1 MSKNSNELFEKILV
15 AVDGSESSK
24 KAFERSVF
32 LAQKCNSKLYVVHVV
47 LDWEY
52 GGDSAAT
59 FELIEELREKGA
71 ELLEQ
76 CKKQA
81 LQSNVQVKTVLEQGD
96 YAHEIIEIAKRK
108 DCELIIMGSR
118 GMSPFKELLLGSVS
132 LKVMH
137 HARCPVMIVR

>member
-1 MSKNSNELFEKILV
+1 MFSRILV
-15 AVDGSESSK
+15 AVDGSESAK
-24 KAFERSVF
+24 KAFVKSVF
-32 LAQKCNSKLYVVHVV
+32 LAQKCNSKLYVVHIV

-59 FELIEELREKGA
+59 FELIEELRAKGM
-71 ELLEQ
+71 ELLEK

-81 LQSNVQVKTVLEQGD
+81 LQNNVQVETILEQGD
-96 YAHEIIEIAKRK
+96 YAHEIIEVAKRN

-118 GMSPFKELLLGSVS
+118 GMSPIKELMLGSVS

-137 HARCPVMIVR
+137 HAACPVMVVR

>member
-1 MSKNSNELFEKILV
+1 MFARILI
-15 AVDGSESSK
+15 AVDGSEPSK
-24 KAFERSVF
+24 KAFDKSVF

-59 FELIEELREKGA
+59 FELIEELRAKGM

-81 LQSNVQVKTVLEQGD
+81 LKSNLQVKTLLEQGD
-96 YAHEIIEIAKRK
+96 YAHEIIEVAKRK
-108 DCELIIMGSR
+108 DCDLIMMGSR

-137 HARCPVMIVR
+137 HASCPVMSVR

>member
-1 MSKNSNELFEKILV
+1 MFAKILV

-24 KAFERSVF
+24 RAFDKSVF
-32 LAQKCNSKLYVVHVV
+32 LAQKCNSKLYVVNVV

-59 FELIEELREKGA
+59 FELIDELRARGT

-81 LQSNVQVKTVLEQGD
+81 LQSNVQVETVLEQGD
-96 YAHEIIEIAKRK
+96 YAHEIIEVAKRK
-108 DCELIIMGSR
+108 NCELIIMGSR
-118 GMSPFKELLLGSVS
+118 GMSPIKELMLGSVS

-137 HARCPVMIVR
+137 HASCPVMVVR

>member
-1 MSKNSNELFEKILV
+1 LFAKILV

-24 KAFERSVF
+24 KAFDKSVF
-32 LAQKCNSKLYVVHVV
+32 LAQKCNSKLFVVHVV

-59 FELIEELREKGA
+59 FELIDELRARGS
-71 ELLEQ
+71 ELLQQ
-76 CKKQA
+76 CKNQA
-81 LQSNVQVKTVLEQGD
+81 LQSSVQVETVLEQGD
-96 YAHEIIEIAKRK
+96 YAHEIIEVAKRK

-118 GMSPFKELLLGSVS
+118 GMSPIKELVLGSVS

-137 HARCPVMIVR
+137 HASCPVMVVR

>member
-1 MSKNSNELFEKILV
+1 MFAKILV

-24 KAFERSVF
+24 KAFDKSVF
-32 LAQKCNSKLYVVHVV
+32 LAQKCNSKLYIVHVV

-59 FELIEELREKGA
+59 FELIDELRARGT
-71 ELLEQ
+71 ELLQQ
-76 CKKQA
+76 CKNQA
-81 LQSNVQVKTVLEQGD
+81 LQSSVQVETVLEQGD
-96 YAHEIIEIAKRK
+96 YAHEIIEVAKRK

-118 GMSPFKELLLGSVS
+118 GMSPIKELMLGSVS

-137 HARCPVMIVR
+137 HASCPVMVVR

>member
-1 MSKNSNELFEKILV
+1 MFASILV

-24 KAFERSVF
+24 KAFDESVF

-47 LDWEY
+47 LDWKY

-59 FELIEELREKGA
+59 FELIDELRTKGM
-71 ELLEQ
+71 ELLEL
-76 CKKQA
+76 CKNQA
-81 LQSNVQVKTVLEQGD
+81 IKNNVQVETLLEQGD
-96 YAHEIIEIAKRK
+96 YAHEIIEVAKRK
-108 DCELIIMGSR
+108 DCELIMMGSR
-118 GMSPFKELLLGSVS
+118 GMSPIKELMLGSVS

>member
-1 MSKNSNELFEKILV
+1 MLV
-15 AVDGSESSK
+15 AVDGSKSSK
-24 KAFERSVF
+24 KAFDKSVF

-59 FELIEELREKGA
+59 FELIDELRAKGS

-81 LQSNVQVKTVLEQGD
+81 LQSSVQVETVLEQGD
-96 YAHEIIEIAKRK
+96 YAHEIIEVAKRK
-108 DCELIIMGSR
+108 DCDLIIMGSR
-118 GMSPFKELLLGSVS
+118 GMSPIKELVLGSVS

-137 HARCPVMIVR
+137 HASCPVMVVR

>member
-1 MSKNSNELFEKILV
+1 MFAKMLV
-15 AVDGSESSK
+15 AVDGSKSSK
-24 KAFERSVF
+24 KAFDKSVF

-59 FELIEELREKGA
+59 FELIDELRAKGS

-81 LQSNVQVKTVLEQGD
+81 LQSSVQVETVLEQGD
-96 YAHEIIEIAKRK
+96 YAHEIIEVAKRK

-118 GMSPFKELLLGSVS
+118 GMSPIKELLLGSVT

-137 HARCPVMIVR
+137 HASCPVMVVR

>member
-1 MSKNSNELFEKILV
+1 M
-15 AVDGSESSK
+15 DGSESSK
-24 KAFERSVF
+24 KAFEQSVF

-52 GGDSAAT
+52 GGDSATT
-59 FELIEELREKGA
+59 FELIEELRAKGM

-81 LQSNVQVKTVLEQGD
+81 LKNNLQVETLIEQGD
-96 YAHEIIEIAKRK
+96 YAHEIIEVAKRK
-108 DCELIIMGSR
+108 NCDIIMMGSR

-137 HARCPVMIVR
+137 HASCPVMVVR

>member
-1 MSKNSNELFEKILV
+1 M
-15 AVDGSESSK
+15 DGSESSK
-24 KAFERSVF
+24 KAFDKSVF

-59 FELIEELREKGA
+59 FELIDELRAKGS
-71 ELLEQ
+71 ELLQQ

-81 LQSNVQVKTVLEQGD
+81 RQSSVQVETVLEQGD
-96 YAHEIIEIAKRK
+96 YAHEIIEVAKRK

-118 GMSPFKELLLGSVS
+118 GMSPIKELLLGSVS

-137 HARCPVMIVR
+137 HASCPVMVVR

>member
-1 MSKNSNELFEKILV
+1 LFASILV

-24 KAFERSVF
+24 KAFDKSVF

-59 FELIEELREKGA
+59 FELIEELRTKGT

-76 CKKQA
+76 CKKQS
-81 LQSNVQVKTVLEQGD
+81 LQHNVQVKTLLEQGD
-96 YAHEIIEIAKRK
+96 YAHEIIQVAKRN

-132 LKVMH
+132 LKVIH
-137 HARCPVMIVR
+137 HASCPVMIVR

>member
-1 MSKNSNELFEKILV
+1 LFAKILV

-24 KAFERSVF
+24 KAFDKSVF

-59 FELIEELREKGA
+59 FELIDELRAKGT

-81 LQSNVQVKTVLEQGD
+81 LQSNVQVEIVLEQGD
-96 YAHEIIEIAKRK
+96 YAHEIIEVAKRK

-118 GMSPFKELLLGSVS
+118 GMSPIKELMLGSVS

-137 HARCPVMIVR
+137 HASCPVMVVR

>member
-1 MSKNSNELFEKILV
+1 MFAKILV

-24 KAFERSVF
+24 KAFAKSVF
-32 LAQKCNSKLYVVHVV
+32 LAQKCNSKLYVAHVV

-59 FELIEELREKGA
+59 FELIEELRAKGT

-81 LQSNVQVKTVLEQGD
+81 LQGNVQVETVLEQGD
-96 YAHEIIEIAKRK
+96 YAHEIIEVAKRK

-118 GMSPFKELLLGSVS
+118 GMSPIKELMLGSVS

-137 HARCPVMIVR
+137 HASCPVMVVR

>member
-1 MSKNSNELFEKILV
+1 MFAKILV

-24 KAFERSVF
+24 KAFDKSVF

-59 FELIEELREKGA
+59 FELIDELRAKGS
-71 ELLEQ
+71 ELLQQ

-81 LQSNVQVKTVLEQGD
+81 RQSSVQVETVLEQGD
-96 YAHEIIEIAKRK
+96 YAHEIIEVAKRK

-118 GMSPFKELLLGSVS
+118 GMSPIKELLLGGVS

-137 HARCPVMIVR
+137 HASCPVMVVR

>member
-1 MSKNSNELFEKILV
+1 MENRRLFSKILV
-15 AVDGSESSK
+15 AVDGSESAK
-24 KAFERSVF
+24 KAFAKSVF

-59 FELIEELREKGA
+59 FELIDELRAKGT

-81 LQSNVQVKTVLEQGD
+81 LQSNVQIETVLEQGD
-96 YAHEIIEIAKRK
+96 YAHEIIEVAKRK

-118 GMSPFKELLLGSVS
+118 GMSPIKELMLGSVS

-137 HARCPVMIVR
+137 HASCPVMVVR

>member
-1 MSKNSNELFEKILV
+1 MFARILV
-15 AVDGSESSK
+15 AIDGSESSK
-24 KAFERSVF
+24 KAFDESVF

-59 FELIEELREKGA
+59 FELIDELRANGN
-71 ELLEQ
+71 ELLEK
-76 CKKQA
+76 CKNLA
-81 LQSNVQVKTVLEQGD
+81 LKNNVQVKTLLEQGD
-96 YAHEIIEIAKRK
+96 YAHEIIEVAKRN
-108 DCELIIMGSR
+108 DCDIIIMGSR

-137 HARCPVMIVR
+137 HASCPVMIVR

>member
-1 MSKNSNELFEKILV
+1 MFAKILV
-15 AVDGSESSK
+15 GVDGSESSK
-24 KAFERSVF
+24 KAFDKSVF

-59 FELIEELREKGA
+59 FELIEELRAKGM

-81 LQSNVQVKTVLEQGD
+81 LKSNVQVKTLLEQGD
-96 YAHEIIEIAKRK
+96 YAHEIIEVAKRK
-108 DCELIIMGSR
+108 DCDLIMMGSR

-137 HARCPVMIVR
+137 HASCPVMVVR

>member
-1 MSKNSNELFEKILV
+1 M
-15 AVDGSESSK
+15 DGSESSK
-24 KAFERSVF
+24 KAFDKSVF

-59 FELIEELREKGA
+59 FELIEELRARGM

-81 LQSNVQVKTVLEQGD
+81 LQSNVQVKTLLEQGD
-96 YAHEIIEIAKRK
+96 YAHEIIEVAKRK
-108 DCELIIMGSR
+108 DCELIMMGSR

-137 HARCPVMIVR
+137 HASCPVMVVR

>member
-1 MSKNSNELFEKILV
+1 MFARILV

-24 KAFERSVF
+24 KAFDKSVF

-59 FELIEELREKGA
+59 FELIEELRARGM

-81 LQSNVQVKTVLEQGD
+81 IQSNVQVKTLLEQGD
-96 YAHEIIEIAKRK
+96 YAHEIIEVAKRK
-108 DCELIIMGSR
+108 NCELIMMGSR

-137 HARCPVMIVR
+137 HASCPVMVIR

>member
-1 MSKNSNELFEKILV
+1 MLV

-24 KAFERSVF
+24 KAFDQSVF

-59 FELIEELREKGA
+59 FELIEELRAKGM
-71 ELLEQ
+71 ELLEG
-76 CKKQA
+76 CKTQA
-81 LQSNVQVKTVLEQGD
+81 IQSNVQVETLLEQGD
-96 YAHEIIEIAKRK
+96 YAHEIIEVAKRNGC
-108 DCELIIMGSR
+108 DVIIMGSR
-118 GMSPFKELLLGSVS
+118 GMSPIKELLLGSVS

-137 HARCPVMIVR
+137 DASCPVMIVR

>member
-1 MSKNSNELFEKILV
+1 MFSRILV
-15 AVDGSESSK
+15 AVDGSESAK
-24 KAFERSVF
+24 KAFDKSVF
-32 LAQKCNSKLYVVHVV
+32 LAQKCNSKLYVVNVV

-59 FELIEELREKGA
+59 FELIDELRAKGTA
-71 ELLEQ
+71 LLEQ

-81 LQSNVQVKTVLEQGD
+81 LQSNVQVETVIEQGD
-96 YAHEIIEIAKRK
+96 YAHEIIEVAKRK

-118 GMSPFKELLLGSVS
+118 GMSPIKELMLGSVS

-137 HARCPVMIVR
+137 HASCPVMVVR

>member
-1 MSKNSNELFEKILV
+1 MFARILI
-15 AVDGSESSK
+15 AVDGSEPSK
-24 KAFERSVF
+24 KAFDKSVF

-59 FELIEELREKGA
+59 FELIEELRAKGM

-81 LQSNVQVKTVLEQGD
+81 LKSNLQVKTLLEQGD
-96 YAHEIIEIAKRK
+96 YAHEIIEVAKRK
-108 DCELIIMGSR
+108 DCDLIMMGSR

-137 HARCPVMIVR
+137 HASCPVMIVR

>member
-1 MSKNSNELFEKILV
+1 LFSRILV

-24 KAFERSVF
+24 KAFVKSVF
-32 LAQKCNSKLYVVHVV
+32 LAQKCDSKLYVVNVV

-59 FELIEELREKGA
+59 FELIDELRAKGTA
-71 ELLEQ
+71 LLEQ
-76 CKKQA
+76 CRKQV
-81 LQSNVQVKTVLEQGD
+81 LQSNVQVETMLEQGD
-96 YAHEIIEIAKRK
+96 YAHEIIEVAKRK

-118 GMSPFKELLLGSVS
+118 GMSPIKELMLGSVS

-137 HARCPVMIVR
+137 HASCPVMIVR

>member
-1 MSKNSNELFEKILV
+1 MFARILV
-15 AVDGSESSK
+15 AIDGSESSK
-24 KAFERSVF
+24 KAFAKSVF

-59 FELIEELREKGA
+59 FELIEELRAKGM
-71 ELLEQ
+71 ELLEE
-76 CKKQA
+76 CKDLA
-81 LQSNVQVKTVLEQGD
+81 LQDNVQVKTLLEQGD
-96 YAHEIIEIAKRK
+96 FAHEIIEVAKRN
-108 DCELIIMGSR
+108 DCDVIIMGSR

-137 HARCPVMIVR
+137 HASCPVMIVR

>member
-1 MSKNSNELFEKILV
+1 LFSRILV
-15 AVDGSESSK
+15 AVDGSESAK
-24 KAFERSVF
+24 KAFAKSVF
-32 LAQKCNSKLYVVHVV
+32 LAQKCNSKLYVVNVV

-59 FELIEELREKGA
+59 FELIDELRTKGT

-81 LQSNVQVKTVLEQGD
+81 LQSNVQVETVLEQGD
-96 YAHEIIEIAKRK
+96 YAHEIIEVAKRK

-118 GMSPFKELLLGSVS
+118 GMSPIKELMLGSIS

-137 HARCPVMIVR
+137 HASCPVMVVR

>member
-1 MSKNSNELFEKILV
+1 MLV
-15 AVDGSESSK
+15 AVDGSKSSK
-24 KAFERSVF
+24 KAFDKSVF

-59 FELIEELREKGA
+59 FELIDELRAKGS

-81 LQSNVQVKTVLEQGD
+81 LQSSVQVETVLEQGD
-96 YAHEIIEIAKRK
+96 YAHEIIEVAKRK

-118 GMSPFKELLLGSVS
+118 GMSPIKELLLGSVT

-137 HARCPVMIVR
+137 HASCPVMVVR

>member
-1 MSKNSNELFEKILV
+1 MFSRILV
-15 AVDGSESSK
+15 AVDGSESAK
-24 KAFERSVF
+24 KAFAKSVF
-32 LAQKCNSKLYVVHVV
+32 LAQKCNSKLYVVNVV

-59 FELIEELREKGA
+59 FELIDELRTKGT

-81 LQSNVQVKTVLEQGD
+81 LQSNVQVETVLEQGD
-96 YAHEIIEIAKRK
+96 YAHEIIEVAKRK

-118 GMSPFKELLLGSVS
+118 GMSPIKELMLGSIS

-137 HARCPVMIVR
+137 HASCPVMVVR

>member
-1 MSKNSNELFEKILV
+1 M
-15 AVDGSESSK
+15 DGSESSK
-24 KAFERSVF
+24 KAFEKSVF

-59 FELIEELREKGA
+59 FELIEDLRSKGK
-71 ELLEQ
+71 ELLER

-81 LQSNVQVKTVLEQGD
+81 LQSNVQVATLLEQGD
-96 YAHEIIEIAKRK
+96 YAHEIIEVAKRK
-108 DCELIIMGSR
+108 DCDLIIMGSR
-118 GMSPFKELLLGSVS
+118 GMSPIKELMLGSVS

-137 HARCPVMIVR
+137 HASCPVMVVR

>member
-1 MSKNSNELFEKILV
+1 LFAKILV

-24 KAFERSVF
+24 KAFDKSVF

-59 FELIEELREKGA
+59 FELIDELRSKGK
-71 ELLEQ
+71 ELLER

-81 LQSNVQVKTVLEQGD
+81 LQSNVQVAILLEQGD
-96 YAHEIIEIAKRK
+96 YSHEIIEVAKRK
-108 DCELIIMGSR
+108 DCDLIIMGSR
-118 GMSPFKELLLGSVS
+118 GMSPIKELMLGSVS
-132 LKVMH
+132 LKVIH
-137 HARCPVMIVR
+137 HASCPVMVVR

>member
-1 MSKNSNELFEKILV
+1 MFAKILV

-24 KAFERSVF
+24 KAFDKSVF

-59 FELIEELREKGA
+59 FELIDELRSKGK
-71 ELLEQ
+71 ELLER

-81 LQSNVQVKTVLEQGD
+81 LQSNVQVAILLEQGD
-96 YAHEIIEIAKRK
+96 YSHEIIEVAKRK
-108 DCELIIMGSR
+108 DCDLIIMGSR
-118 GMSPFKELLLGSVS
+118 GMSPIKELMLGSVS

-137 HARCPVMIVR
+137 HASCPVMVVR